1 VTAQQN
7 DFLTPTTGSKGACE
21 RKQDEEQ
28 NHRLG
33 VRQGTIVAQS
43 LFLPDIEFQLS
54 GNLSELERLANEVG
68 KFCAGQGFEDEVGFE
83 LNLVL
88 EELFMNSIRHGG
100 CEGIEGCVSVKLRR
114 AEGREVVVT
123 YADRGR
129 PFNPL
134 DAAPAKVDLPLA
146 ERVPGGLGIH
156 LVRRIM
162 KDLEYDRL
170 GEWNRLTMR
179 LRAPEGT
186 CCS

>member
-1 VTAQQN
+1 
-7 DFLTPTTGSKGACE
+7 
-21 RKQDEEQ
+21 
-28 NHRLG
+28 
-33 VRQGTIVAQS
+33 VAQS
-43 LFLPDIEFQLS
+43 IFLAEIEFQLS
-54 GNLSELERLANEVG
+54 GTLSELERLASEVG
-68 KFCAGQGFEDEVGFE
+68 KFCAVQGLEDEVGFE

-88 EELFMNSIRHGG
+88 EELFTNSIRHGG
-100 CEGIEGCVSVKLRR
+100 CEGMERAVSIALRA
-114 AEGREVVVT
+114 AEGREVMVT

-134 DAAPAKVDLPLA
+134 DAAPAQVDLPLA
-146 ERVPGGLGIH
+146 DRVPGGLGIH

-179 LRAPEGT
+179 LGAQEGT